1 MSMTGMKIK
10 SEIVFRH
17 LPGQI
22 GICTFPSLD
31 VFPGLTHFVTQR
43 GENHPGDPFSSFNL
57 GRHSGEDLTRVMRN
71 RAALCRA
78 LSIPSSALVQP
89 RQVHGNEVLSIPPDF
104 LSWKDTEQMEY
115 VSRADGLVTDLP
127 RVCLA
132 VSTADCVP
140 LLFYDSRRRV
150 IGASHAGWRGTVGH
164 IALRTV
170 EVMQGIYGSNPE
182 NIYVAIGP
190 SIGESA
196 FEVGDEVADAFATA
210 YPVHRRKIISPRRGD
225 NGRHHIDFLSAGRRK
240 AIRTIFIRYI
250 FALKYK
256 RSGCTQPLRLSIC
269 RFLNYFCLLVYLL
282 FSNRVISGVML

>member
-1 MSMTGMKIK
+1 
-10 SEIVFRH
+10 
-17 LPGQI
+17 
-22 GICTFPSLD
+22 
-31 VFPGLTHFVTQR
+31 
-43 GENHPGDPFSSFNL
+43 
-57 GRHSGEDLTRVMRN
+57 MRN

-89 RQVHGNEVLSIPPDF
+89 RQVHGNEVLSIPPNF

-225 NGRHHIDFLSAGRRK
+225 NGRHHIDLWVANCADLLSAGIRDEHISVAGICTYTRNDLFFSSRRAGGK
-240 AIRTIFIRYI
+240 LF
-250 FALKYK
+250 
-256 RSGCTQPLRLSIC
+256 G
-269 RFLNYFCLLVYLL
+269 RFL
-282 FSNRVISGVML
+282 SGIFLH

>member
-225 NGRHHIDFLSAGRRK
+225 NGRHHIDLWVANYADLLSAG
-240 AIRTIFIRYI
+240 IRDEHISVAGILF
-250 FALKYK
+250 
-256 RSGCTQPLRLSIC
+256 G
-269 RFLNYFCLLVYLL
+269 RFL
-282 FSNRVISGVML
+282 SGIFLH

>member
-115 VSRADGLVTDLP
+115 VSPADGLVTDLP

-225 NGRHHIDFLSAGRRK
+225 NGRHHIDLWVANYADLLSAGIRDEHISVAGICTYTRNDLFFSSRRAGGK
-240 AIRTIFIRYI
+240 LF
-250 FALKYK
+250 
-256 RSGCTQPLRLSIC
+256 G
-269 RFLNYFCLLVYLL
+269 RFL
-282 FSNRVISGVML
+282 SGIFLH

>member
-57 GRHSGEDLTRVMRN
+57 GRHSGEDMTRVMRN

-115 VSRADGLVTDLP
+115 VSRADGLVTDLH
-127 RVCLA
+127 RVCMA

-140 LLFYDSRRRV
+140 
-150 IGASHAGWRGTVGH
+150 
-164 IALRTV
+164 
-170 EVMQGIYGSNPE
+170 
-182 NIYVAIGP
+182 
-190 SIGESA
+190 
-196 FEVGDEVADAFATA
+196 
-210 YPVHRRKIISPRRGD
+210 K
-225 NGRHHIDFLSAGRRK
+225 
-240 AIRTIFIRYI
+240 
-250 FALKYK
+250 
-256 RSGCTQPLRLSIC
+256 
-269 RFLNYFCLLVYLL
+269 
-282 FSNRVISGVML
+282 